1 MSDSEQITDM
11 EEEVDALLE
20 LKGDFTSIVASLDTC
35 LKGLKALQKTVKK
48 TTASASATATASAP
62 KTVTTKR
69 GVQSLS
75 RVLNKAEEQAALTGS
90 SYGTAVLDALTN

>member
-48 TTASASATATASAP
+48 TTTASASAP

>member
-48 TTASASATATASAP
+48 TTVATASAP

-69 GVQSLS
+69 GAQSLS

-90 SYGTAVLDALTN
+90 SYGTAVLDALSN

>member
-35 LKGLKALQKTVKK
+35 LKGLKTLQKTVKK
-48 TTASASATATASAP
+48 TTVASASASAP

>member
-48 TTASASATATASAP
+48 TASATATASAP
-62 KTVTTKR
+62 KTVTTKK
-69 GVQSLS
+69 GIQSLS

-90 SYGTAVLDALTN
+90 SYGTAVLDALSN

>member
-48 TTASASATATASAP
+48 TTATASASAP
-62 KTVTTKR
+62 KTVTTKK
-69 GVQSLS
+69 GIQSLS

>member
-35 LKGLKALQKTVKK
+35 LKGLKTLQKTVKK
-48 TTASASATATASAP
+48 TTVATASASVP

>member
-1 MSDSEQITDM
+1 M

-48 TTASASATATASAP
+48 TTTASATASAP
-62 KTVTTKR
+62 KTVTTKK
-69 GVQSLS
+69 GIQSLS

-90 SYGTAVLDALTN
+90 SYGTAVLDALSN

>member
-48 TTASASATATASAP
+48 TTASATASAT

>member
-48 TTASASATATASAP
+48 TTTASASAP

-90 SYGTAVLDALTN
+90 SYGTAVLDALSN

>member
-48 TTASASATATASAP
+48 TASATASASAP
-62 KTVTTKR
+62 KTVTTKK
-69 GVQSLS
+69 GIQSLS

-90 SYGTAVLDALTN
+90 SYGTAVLDALSN